1 MQRYFAQ
8 FDIGDKFIKIT
19 GDDYHHIKK
28 VMRMK
33 INDEFYISNGKV
45 VYYGSIKEI
54 NNDGIVVE
62 LLDEVKKESELK
74 IHVTIAQGMPKAS
87 KFETVIQKVTELGVR
102 DVVPI
107 LSERSLFKV
116 DKQTERKKIERFNKI
131 AKSAAEQS
139 HRLIIPH
146 IYSFMNLK
154 ELIALSKSYD
164 YKCVAYEASSEKEQ
178 FNLSQLLQKI
188 KGNEKL
194 LIFIGPEGG
203 FSEKEI
209 SLLKENDFQVISL
222 GNRILRTETAPLF
235 VMSAITY
242 ELELRR

>member
-1 MQRYFAQ
+1 MQRYFTQ
-8 FDIGDKFIKIT
+8 FNIEDKFIEII
-19 GDDYHHIKK
+19 GDNYHHIKH

-33 INDEFYISNGKV
+33 INDQIYISNGKV
-45 VYYGSIKEI
+45 VYYGSINEI
-54 NNDGIVVE
+54 NSDAIIVE
-62 LLDEVKKESELK
+62 LQYEVKQESELK
-74 IHVTIAQGMPKAS
+74 IHTTIAQGMPKS
-87 KFETVIQKVTELGVR
+87 GKFETVIQKVTELGGYELIPV
-102 DVVPI
+102 

-116 DKQTERKKIERFNKI
+116 DKKTEHKKIERFNKI

-139 HRLIIPH
+139 HRLMIPKVH
-146 IYSFMNLK
+146 SFMSIT
-154 ELIALSKSYD
+154 EMIAFSKNFH
-164 YKCVAYEASSEKEQ
+164 YKCVAYEASSKEEQ
-178 FNLSQLLQKI
+178 FNLSKRLQNI
-188 KGNEKL
+188 NENEKL

-203 FSEKEI
+203 LSDKEI